1 MSDMA
6 DAALTPTLYGESVV
20 LRPVTAEDAG
30 GLVDLLHDHDARRLT
45 GTHGQVR
52 PGAIER
58 AVDYYS
64 SRADDDSTMH
74 LAITDRQTRAF
85 IGEAV
90 LFDIDRDNLSC
101 SFRIAL
107 VGPAVT
113 GRGHG
118 SEATRLVVD
127 HALGPLALHRIELE
141 VLAFNPRARRVYE
154 KVGFLSEG
162 LKRHAVRWD
171 GEWIDVEIM
180 AIVASEGAP

>member
-1 MSDMA
+1 MSDMT
-6 DAALTPTLYGESVV
+6 DSFLTPTLYGTSVV
-20 LRPVTAEDAG
+20 LRPVTAEDAA
-30 GLVDLLHDHDARRLT
+30 GLVDLLHDHDVRRLT

-52 PGAIER
+52 PGALER
-58 AVDYYS
+58 AVEYYS
-64 SRADDDSTMH
+64 SRAVDESTMH

-90 LFDIDRDNLSC
+90 LSDIDRDNLTC

-107 VGPAVT
+107 VDPAVT
-113 GRGHG
+113 GRGRG
-118 SEATRLVVD
+118 TEATRLVVD
-127 HALGPLALHRIELE
+127 YALGPLALHRVELE

-154 KVGFLSEG
+154 KVGFVSEG

-180 AIVASEGAP
+180 AVVASDDAP